1 MKGNNVLSSI
11 SSCRLCDSSCVT
23 LVWSFGNT
31 PLANAFVAADSLDDP
46 EIIAPLDVCRCKHCQ
61 LVQLRHTV
69 SPEVLFRN
77 YLYVSSTSQTFMAH
91 FNAYASQCIKRFGLT
106 PQTLV
111 VEIGSNDGV
120 LLKPLSA
127 RGIPVI
133 GVEPAEKIAAQ
144 ANLEG
149 IKTIPTFFTP
159 AVAEQIRQQQGTAK
173 VITCNNAFAHIP
185 DLDDIVQGIKCLMT
199 EDSVFVFEV
208 QYLTDLLEKNLF
220 DLVYHEHLFY
230 YHLSPLILF
239 FSKYGLKIFDVER
252 TSVHGG
258 SIRVFVECEHGP
270 YVVTEG
276 VKEMLSAENEAGLN
290 TDLPY
295 FAFADRIRQNK
306 QKIKSLLRHIK
317 DQGKRVVG
325 YGAPA
330 KATTLMYTF
339 EIGKETLEYIVD
351 DDRRFKQGRFMPGSH
366 IPIVEPARLLADK
379 PDYCLIL
386 AWNFAEPI
394 MKSHARF
401 LQQGGQFIIP
411 IPTPRVIQNESSNFN

>member
-1 MKGNNVLSSI
+1 LSE
-11 SSCRLCDSSCVT
+11 
-23 LVWSFGNT
+23 
-31 PLANAFVAADSLDDP
+31 PL
-46 EIIAPLDVCRCKHCQ
+46 
-61 LVQLRHTV
+61 
-69 SPEVLFRN
+69 
-77 YLYVSSTSQTFMAH
+77 
-91 FNAYASQCIKRFGLT
+91 
-106 PQTLV
+106 
-111 VEIGSNDGV
+111 
-120 LLKPLSA
+120 
-127 RGIPVI
+127 
-133 GVEPAEKIAAQ
+133 
-144 ANLEG
+144 
-149 IKTIPTFFTP
+149 
-159 AVAEQIRQQQGTAK
+159 
-173 VITCNNAFAHIP
+173 
-185 DLDDIVQGIKCLMT
+185 
-199 EDSVFVFEV
+199 
-208 QYLTDLLEKNLF
+208 
-220 DLVYHEHLFY
+220 
-230 YHLSPLILF
+230 
-239 FSKYGLKIFDVER
+239 SKYGLKIFDVER

-401 LQQGGQFIIP
+401 LQQGGKFIIP

>member
-1 MKGNNVLSSI
+1 V
-11 SSCRLCDSSCVT
+11 D
-23 LVWSFGNT
+23 T
-31 PLANAFVAADSLDDP
+31 P
-46 EIIAPLDVCRCKHCQ
+46 
-61 LVQLRHTV
+61 
-69 SPEVLFRN
+69 
-77 YLYVSSTSQTFMAH
+77 H
-91 FNAYASQCIKRFGLT
+91 FDAYASQCIKRFGLT